1 MKYKRAFDLKIMIQM
16 FIFGENQL
24 LKIVAFHENKS
35 PWYVRTRDLV
45 AGRPK
50 LYPLFTE
57 NDLQFRWFNG
67 STIRW
72 NLNVV
77 TYCHKKLKVTGCRG
91 PLTFNLSALK
101 SLKPVKTLQ
110 MLSYKWS
117 KWAKFQKLNDALLET
132 LN

>member
-50 LYPLFTE
+50 LYPLYTE
-57 NDLQFRWFNG
+57 NDLQFRWLNG

-77 TYCHKKLKVTGCRG
+77 TYCHKKLKSQGVE
-91 PLTFNLSALK
+91 
-101 SLKPVKTLQ
+101 
-110 MLSYKWS
+110 
-117 KWAKFQKLNDALLET
+117 DH
-132 LN
+132 